1 MSYFIRIGLS
11 ATLIGSIVGC
21 SNFVNRLN
29 GYVDEEEHIIVVL
42 PRAPMQTQAATSIPA
57 QVPSQ
62 IPAST
67 LPQAQ
72 LQPPSKGA
80 GLPPP
85 VIYRAPAPVPSV
97 DAAPPQPPAVVN
109 GTFISGVRVFPR
121 PITIDTPYRDKE
133 ATKAE
138 VAVVAPLPKPAEPVP
153 KVASPES
160 PPVIEVKPSA
170 PIAAP
175 APLVEPLPS
184 PPAASSE
191 SSKAPPAVALPKSA
205 VKNETPNPDSLGG
218 LISRRAV
225 YYDFDAANLSDE
237 YKAIVIAH
245 AKYLAQNPKAKL
257 KLRGNC
263 DERGS
268 REYNISLG
276 SNRAESVKQLMIA
289 NGASAKQIE
298 AESFGKEKP
307 MAQGHDETSWAK
319 NRRVDILYSEED

>member
-1 MSYFIRIGLS
+1 MSHIIRIGLS

-21 SNFVNRLN
+21 TNFVNRFN
-29 GYVDEEEHIIVVL
+29 GYADEQEHIIVVL
-42 PRAPMQTQAATSIPA
+42 PRAPMQTQAATAIPTQA
-57 QVPSQ
+57 PAQ

-67 LPQAQ
+67 QPQSQ
-72 LQPPSKGA
+72 LQPLSRGV

-85 VIYRAPAPVPSV
+85 VIYRAPAPVPLV
-97 DAAPPQPPAVVN
+97 EAAPPQPPTVVN

-133 ATKAE
+133 AAKAE
-138 VAVVAPLPKPAEPVP
+138 LAAVALPKPAEPAP
-153 KVASPES
+153 KVATPES

-175 APLVEPLPS
+175 APLLEPPPL
-184 PPAASSE
+184 PPAAPNE
-191 SSKAPPAVALPKSA
+191 SSKAPPAPALLKPA
-205 VKNETPNPDSLGG
+205 AKNETPNPDSLGG
-218 LISRRAV
+218 LVSRRAV

-237 YKAIVIAH
+237 YKAIIVAH
-245 AKYLAQNPKAKL
+245 AKYLAQNPKAKV

-276 SNRAESVKQLMIA
+276 SNRAESVKQLMVA

-307 MAQGHDETSWAK
+307 MAQGHDETSWAQ